1 MEKLE
6 RYLRFIREAERLKD
20 VLRTAHTSTGR
31 HESTAEH
38 SWRLALLAAV
48 LTGERPRL
56 DMQRVLLMCL
66 VHDLGEAYD
75 GDIPAVAQMAD
86 GTKEAAELAAM
97 DKLTRMLPP
106 AAGTAIR
113 KIWEEYE
120 ACQTPE
126 ARWVKALDKAETAR
140 TDAEP
145 DLRLRLFPRR
155 RPAARP
161 APPAGRRDPTAHRPL
176 SRCGMQYGRDTQA
189 KPGTRDVRNP

>member
-1 MEKLE
+1 MPHL
-6 RYLRFIREAERLKD
+6 L
-20 VLRTAHTSTGR
+20 
-31 HESTAEH
+31 ESTAEH

-86 GTKEAAELAAM
+86 GTKEASELVAI

-145 DLRLRLFPRR
+145 DRGKPLAVDFDYAFNLTYGSGYFRDDDLLRDLRRLLDDETRR
-155 RPAARP
+155 HIVP
-161 APPAGRRDPTAHRPL
+161 
-176 SRCGMQYGRDTQA
+176 
-189 KPGTRDVRNP
+189 

>member
-120 ACQTPE
+120 ACQGANPADFDYAFNLTYGSGYF
-126 ARWVKALDKAETAR
+126 RDDDLLR
-140 TDAEP
+140 
-145 DLRLRLFPRR
+145 DLRRLLDDETRR
-155 RPAARP
+155 HIVP
-161 APPAGRRDPTAHRPL
+161 
-176 SRCGMQYGRDTQA
+176 
-189 KPGTRDVRNP
+189 

>member
-1 MEKLE
+1 MHCKQLVS
-6 RYLRFIREAERLKD
+6 LSVASLM
-20 VLRTAHTSTGR
+20 
-31 HESTAEH
+31 
-38 SWRLALLAAV
+38 LAAV

-120 ACQTPE
+120 ACQTP
-126 ARWVKALDKAETAR
+126 
-140 TDAEP
+140 
-145 DLRLRLFPRR
+145 
-155 RPAARP
+155 
-161 APPAGRRDPTAHRPL
+161 
-176 SRCGMQYGRDTQA
+176 
-189 KPGTRDVRNP
+189 